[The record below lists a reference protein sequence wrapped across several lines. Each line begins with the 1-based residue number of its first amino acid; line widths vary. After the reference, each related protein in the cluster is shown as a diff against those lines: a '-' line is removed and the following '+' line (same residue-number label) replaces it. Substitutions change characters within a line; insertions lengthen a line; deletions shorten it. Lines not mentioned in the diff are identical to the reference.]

1 MLKNLNPRVTYVI
14 PTYNH
19 SQFILP
25 AIESIIDQTYQ
36 NIELLIINDGS
47 TDNTEEIVSKIFTK
61 CENRFTRFKF
71 ISRENKG
78 LVKSLNE
85 GLNWAEGEYFC
96 MLASDDILLPAK
108 TEIMIDLISNAH
120 PDIVACFAAMKII
133 DSDSKCIGKHSPKA
147 GIYDFSD
154 IIMKRA
160 PYSAPTQII
169 RTSELRLVG
178 GYDENLKFEDWA
190 ILLALTQEG
199 KKIQVSNQ
207 VVSLY
212 RRHSDNISK
221 QVRENHSYRLQVLKK
236 YADHYLYRK
245 ATARVLAGHASEIAD
260 ISSRD
265 ACITLYRAW
274 KKNWTIIF
282 DKKFRRG
289 TNDMTISFIK
299 LAITKILQ
307 K

>member
-47 TDNTEEIVSKIFTK
+47 TDNTEEIVSKIVTK

-85 GLNWAEGEYFC
+85 GLSWAEGEYFC

-199 KKIQVSNQ
+199 KIQVSNQ

-212 RRHSDNISK
+212 RRHPDNISK
-221 QVRENHSYRLQVLKK
+221 QVRENHSYRLQVLKNM
-236 YADHYLYRK
+236 R
-245 ATARVLAGHASEIAD
+245 I
-260 ISSRD
+260 
-265 ACITLYRAW
+265 ITY
-274 KKNWTIIF
+274 IV
-282 DKKFRRG
+282 
-289 TNDMTISFIK
+289 K
-299 LAITKILQ
+299 LLQ
-307 K
+307 EY